1 MNKVKHIETILIANR
16 GEIARRIIRTCR
28 RLGIRAVAVYSEAD
42 RHMPFVHE
50 ADTALYL
57 GAAPASDS
65 YLDGAKI
72 LEAARQAGA
81 DAIHPGYGFLS
92 ENAAFA
98 RRCAEEG
105 LIFIGPNPEAIE
117 AMGSKSR
124 AKALMETQGVPVI
137 PGYRGEDQS
146 PERLL
151 AEAEAIG
158 YPVLLKASAGGG
170 GKGMRIV
177 QRPEDL
183 PDALESA
190 RREAAKSFGD
200 EELILEKYFP
210 SARHIEFQIFG
221 DRHGNAI
228 HLLERECSLQRRYQ
242 KVVEES
248 PSPAL
253 SDETRAR
260 MGHDAVRAARALE
273 YDNAGT
279 VEFIYSPEGDYYF
292 LEVNTRLQVE
302 HPVTEAITGLDLVA
316 WQIRVAEGNPLP
328 LAQDDIRP
336 NGYAIECRLYAEDAR
351 NDFLPVT
358 GTVHHW
364 AAPELEGLRFDS
376 AVESGTAIGIHYDP
390 MIAKIIAHGSDRRET
405 IRRMRY
411 ALDRLE
417 CLGLTTNLPF
427 LQRLLDEPEVREG
440 RYDTKYIERMPGL
453 DTLYDYPD
461 QAYHRAAVGLTLFR
475 WNQRQKK
482 SALPALPAGWRNN
495 FYQPQEEEYRIV
507 DSDWLVHYR
516 YLGEGRFACT
526 INDRRMDVHLL
537 AAGDGTLRFELDG
550 RQLRVRIVEAGDWY
564 FLHLPD
570 TGQLIAQALPRF
582 PLAEDEGPAGG
593 YQSPMPGEIV
603 KVLVEPGMAV
613 QSGDSL
619 LILSSMK
626 MENTIAAA
634 EDGTVE
640 EVYVEEGQHVEAGFL
655 MLKMNDH
662 GK

>member
-1 MNKVKHIETILIANR
+1 MKKIATILIANR
-16 GEIARRIIRTCR
+16 GEIARRIIRTCH
-28 RLGIRAVAVYSEAD
+28 RLGIRSVAVYSEAD
-42 RHMPFVHE
+42 RHMPFVRE

-65 YLDGAKI
+65 YLDGEKI
-72 LEAARQAGA
+72 LQAAKRSGA

-98 RRCAEEG
+98 RSCAEED

-117 AMGSKSR
+117 AMGSKSK
-124 AKALMETQGVPVI
+124 AKALMEAQSVPVI
-137 PGYRGEDQS
+137 PGYRGADQS
-146 PERLL
+146 AERLL
-151 AEAEAIG
+151 TEAEAIG

-177 QRPEDL
+177 RQPGELPE
-183 PDALESA
+183 ALEGA

-248 PSPAL
+248 PSSVL
-253 SDETRAR
+253 SAETRAR
-260 MGHDAVRAARALE
+260 MGHDAVRAARALQ

-279 VEFIYSPEGDYYF
+279 VEFIYTSQGDYYF

-316 WQIRVAEGNPLP
+316 WQIQVAEGKPLP
-328 LAQDDIRP
+328 LEQDDIRAD
-336 NGYAIECRLYAEDAR
+336 GYAIECRLYAEDAR

-364 AAPELEGLRFDS
+364 RAPELEGLRFDS

-390 MIAKIIAHGSDRRET
+390 MIAKIIAHGSDRREA

-440 RYDTKYIERMPGL
+440 QYDTKYIGRMPGL

-461 QAYHRAAVGLTLFR
+461 QAYHQAAVGLTLFR
-475 WNQRQKK
+475 WNQRKNG
-482 SALPALPAGWRNN
+482 SPLPALPPGWRNN
-495 FYQPQEEEYRIV
+495 YDQPQEEEYRIV
-507 DSDWLVHYR
+507 DSDWLVRYR

-526 INDRRMDVHLL
+526 INDRHMDVRLL
-537 AAGDGTLRFELDG
+537 DAGDGRLRFELDG
-550 RQLRVRIVEAGDWY
+550 LQLDIRIVEADDWY
-564 FLHLPD
+564 FLHLPG

-582 PLAEDEGPAGG
+582 PLADTEGPAGG

-603 KVLVEPGMAV
+603 KVLVEPGMRV
-613 QSGDSL
+613 KSGDSL

-634 EDGTVE
+634 EDGTVQ
-640 EVYVEEGQHVEAGFL
+640 EVYVEEGQHVEAGYL
-655 MLKMNDH
+655 MLKMNGH
-662 GK
+662 EE